1 MSSIH
6 LLRCKAEP
14 RAQMDAFAGKLAP
27 SKIVSQSFMA
37 RPTAKVP
44 RGAVWHIGNTEEES
58 DGTVSFALGREAIVK
73 AQQYDTVR
81 REFQEIE
88 QSQAPFTIGV
98 FDPAT
103 QVAGILIRGGVSL
116 GVSEVARKLQILLEE
131 AGIAKANNS
140 EIVVDFIPDPAGFI
154 EVLRQAHRVTR
165 FEFEFSPPNPPDDNK
180 YIKEPLKRFAERVG
194 ATEGKTSVKGPSLDR
209 EELIDLT
216 RELAGSGDDVSANV
230 QMTEGAP
237 IERRHLHAN
246 PLKEPVDASEHES
259 SAKAIKRA
267 MRKGYEGLQREAGNA

>member
-14 RAQMDAFAGKLAP
+14 RAQMDAFSEKLKP
-27 SKIVSQSFMA
+27 SEIVSQSFLA

-44 RGAVWHIGNTEEES
+44 RGAVWHIGNTEKEE
-58 DGTVSFALGREAIVK
+58 DGTVSFALGREAVVK

-81 REFQEIE
+81 REFREIE

-98 FDPAT
+98 FDPET
-103 QVAGILIRGGVSL
+103 QVAGVLIRGGVSL
-116 GVSEVARKLQILLEE
+116 SVAEVARKLQILLEE
-131 AGIAKANNS
+131 PGIAKRNNS

-154 EVLRQAHRVTR
+154 EVLRGAHRITR

-180 YIKEPLKRFAERVG
+180 YIKEPLKKFAERVG
-194 ATEGKTSVKGPSLDR
+194 ATEGKTSVKGPSLDS
-209 EELIDLT
+209 EELIELT

-237 IERRHLHAN
+237 IERRYLHAN
-246 PLKEPVDASEHES
+246 PLKEPVDASEHEG
-259 SAKAIKRA
+259 SAAAIKRA
-267 MRKGYEGLQREAGNA
+267 MKKGYEGLKTESRKT